1 MPIMITGDH
10 PQTAAAIAREL
21 GLVLEGETLESRVH
35 ARATPE
41 EKLTLVRHWKNQGA
55 VVAMTGDG
63 VNDAP
68 ALREA
73 HIGIAMGKTGT
84 EVTRQA
90 ADLILADDNFATIVV
105 AIREGRSIFQNIR
118 KAITYLLTGNLAEV
132 AVVLG
137 AMALGL
143 PLPLLAAH
151 LLWIN
156 LVTDALPALTLV
168 AEPLSPNLMK
178 HAPRAP
184 TEHIMGRSEWGHV
197 LWVGLLEAS
206 VALGLYWYLLG
217 ELDAIQARNFLFT
230 AFVFS
235 QILRAF
241 GARSTTRIFWEVGAF
256 SNVWL
261 LGVAVVTGFLQLS
274 LHYFPLSQEIFGL
287 RPLSLADM
295 LFIMPF
301 AFIPITV
308 IELKKLVQRLFMRT
322 IPSPMTNS

>member
-1 MPIMITGDH
+1 
-10 PQTAAAIAREL
+10 
-21 GLVLEGETLESRVH
+21 
-35 ARATPE
+35 
-41 EKLTLVRHWKNQGA
+41 
-55 VVAMTGDG
+55 
-63 VNDAP
+63 
-68 ALREA
+68 
-73 HIGIAMGKTGT
+73 
-84 EVTRQA
+84 
-90 ADLILADDNFATIVV
+90 
-105 AIREGRSIFQNIR
+105 
-118 KAITYLLTGNLAEV
+118 
-132 AVVLG
+132 
-137 AMALGL
+137 
-143 PLPLLAAH
+143 
-151 LLWIN
+151 
-156 LVTDALPALTLV
+156 
-168 AEPLSPNLMK
+168 
-178 HAPRAP
+178 
-184 TEHIMGRSEWGHV
+184 MGRSEWGHV

-230 AFVFS
+230 AVVFS

-308 IELKKLVQRLFMRT
+308 IELKKLVHRLLMRT
-322 IPSPMTNS
+322 RPSPMTNS